1 MGAAGKRLRRRCAA
15 AWKKKGL
22 QKGRTEGLT
31 EGTLQSIQNLIK
43 NMGLSVERAMTVLGV
58 SEADQPKYAE
68 MLKQ

>member
-43 NMGLSVERAMTVLGV
+43 KMGLSV
-58 SEADQPKYAE
+58 
-68 MLKQ
+68 